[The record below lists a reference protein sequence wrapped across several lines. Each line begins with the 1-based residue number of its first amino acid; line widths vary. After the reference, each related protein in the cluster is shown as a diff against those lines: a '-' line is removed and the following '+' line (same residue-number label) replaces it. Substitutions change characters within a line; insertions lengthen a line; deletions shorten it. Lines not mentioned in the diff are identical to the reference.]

1 MGRRAWLWGLA
12 LGLPL
17 MAGGCATHLSTAGQP
32 SVERAAESAAER
44 AYRRLPPRPY
54 TPDDWPVALDAHV
67 YLPETSGD
75 TRRPAALVVHGGGWQ
90 RRDPSDM
97 EAIAERL
104 AARGYVVANVAYRF
118 APDYRFPAQLHDLQ
132 VAMAWLHAHADDWRI
147 DTSRIVGVG
156 YSSGAHLVSLLSVL
170 GAEGPLATPHGGE
183 HTRLAA
189 VLAGG
194 LPSDLMK
201 FDDGR
206 LVVEFIGGTRAE
218 RPRAYALASP
228 ARHVDADTPPHFLFH
243 GSLDSLVPV
252 DHATDMYARLAA
264 NDVPAELYLQRLRGH
279 IGGFLTRDA
288 AIEAG
293 LAFLDQQLAQ
303 SGSQG
308 QVRRFAP

>member
-1 MGRRAWLWGLA
+1 MAGRAWLLGLA
-12 LGLPL
+12 LALPL
-17 MAGGCATHLSTAGQP
+17 LAGGCATHLSTDGRPAIDSAP
-32 SVERAAESAAER
+32 ASVPERAF
-44 AYRRLPPRPY
+44 RRLPPRPY
-54 TPDDWPVALDAHV
+54 TPDDWPASLEAHV
-67 YLPETSGD
+67 YLPETPGD
-75 TRRPAALVVHGGGWQ
+75 ALRPAALVVHGGGWQ
-90 RRDPSDM
+90 RRDPGDM
-97 EAIAERL
+97 EPIAERL

-132 VAMAWLHAHADDWRI
+132 VAMAWLHKRAAAWRI

-156 YSSGAHLVSLLSVL
+156 YSSGAHLVSLLAVL
-170 GAEGPLATPHGGE
+170 GAEGPLASPHGGE
-183 HTRLAA
+183 HARLAA

-194 LPSDLMK
+194 LPSDLLK

-206 LVVEFIGGTRAE
+206 LVVEFIGGTRAKQ
-218 RPRAYALASP
+218 PRAYALASP

-279 IGGFLTRDA
+279 ISGFLTRDG

-293 LAFLDQQLAQ
+293 LAFLDEQLA
-303 SGSQG
+303 
-308 QVRRFAP
+308 R

>member
-1 MGRRAWLWGLA
+1 MGHRGWLMGLA
-12 LGLPL
+12 LALPL
-17 MAGGCATHLSTAGQP
+17 LASGCATHLSTDGRPA
-32 SVERAAESAAER
+32 VENAPASSSQRAF
-44 AYRRLPPRPY
+44 RRLPPQPY
-54 TPDDWPVALDAHV
+54 TPHDWPASLNAHV
-67 YLPETSGD
+67 YLPETLGD

-97 EAIAERL
+97 ADIAEQL

-132 VAMAWLHAHADDWRI
+132 VAMAWLHEHADEWRI

-170 GAEGPLATPHGGE
+170 GAEGPLASPHGGE
-183 HTRLAA
+183 HARLAA

-201 FDDGR
+201 FADGR

-218 RPRAYALASP
+218 QRRAYELASP

-264 NDVPAELYLQRLRGH
+264 SEVPAELYLQRLRGH
-279 IGGFLTRDA
+279 ISGFLTRDG
-288 AIEAG
+288 AIDAG
-293 LAFLDQQLAQ
+293 LAFLDEQLATE
-303 SGSQG
+303 
-308 QVRRFAP
+308 